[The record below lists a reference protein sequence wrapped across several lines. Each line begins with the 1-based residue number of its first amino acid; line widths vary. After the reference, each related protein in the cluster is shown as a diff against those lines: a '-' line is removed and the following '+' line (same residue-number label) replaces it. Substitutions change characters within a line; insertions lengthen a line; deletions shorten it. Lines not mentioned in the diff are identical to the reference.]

1 MTPLPAAVQRQ
12 QIVEGTGADTGFIH
26 NRIRAAASLVGE
38 ALQLLLLR
46 GSSARDLNVANACN
60 AGCWVD
66 M

>member
-1 MTPLPAAVQRQ
+1 
-12 QIVEGTGADTGFIH
+12 VEGTGADTGFIH